1 MKTATTSTV
10 RSQLTRLMDQSEPVA
25 VTWRGQTRA
34 ILVPVDSKTAA
45 RINQK
50 KPRQL
55 MEMLIEA
62 DERITQTGGMTH
74 EEFWRAVETET
85 TKPKKPLKPVRRTR

>member
-10 RSQLTRLMDQSEPVA
+10 RTQLNRLLDQPEPVA
-25 VTWRGQTRA
+25 VTLRGQTRA

-50 KPRQL
+50 KTRQL
-55 MEMLIEA
+55 MKLLIEA
-62 DERITQTGGMTH
+62 DERITRTGGLTH
-74 EEFWRAVETET
+74 DEFWRAVEADTAKT
-85 TKPKKPLKPVRRTR
+85 KKPLKPARRTR